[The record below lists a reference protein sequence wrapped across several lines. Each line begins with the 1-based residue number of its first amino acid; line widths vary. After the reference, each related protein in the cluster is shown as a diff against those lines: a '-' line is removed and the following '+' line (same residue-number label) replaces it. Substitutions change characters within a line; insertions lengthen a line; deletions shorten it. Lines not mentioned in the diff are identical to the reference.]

1 MSVESSAPPVS
12 RTQYVVERLKE
23 DVASGAIKPGELIKQ
38 TVLAKRYGVSA
49 TPVREALRML
59 EADGVVSYDAHK
71 GASVREMTPDT
82 ARDLYRLRAAAER
95 TAAEMAVERMTP
107 RGLEEIRAAHAA
119 LAAAQSAG
127 TAAPAELSVL
137 NRAFHFAI
145 YRQTSPLIVQHL
157 ELLWARFTPGTTVWR
172 HPADAAEL
180 QADHDRIL
188 DAIERGDAEAAGRLT
203 ADHVARASRI
213 REQQPDLRASGADE
227 TENFSNA

>member
-1 MSVESSAPPVS
+1 MSVNSSAPPVS
-12 RTQYVVERLKE
+12 RTKYVVDRLKE
-23 DVASGAIKPGELIKQ
+23 DVASGTIKPGELIKQ

-107 RGLEEIRAAHAA
+107 RGLDAIRAAHAE
-119 LAAAQSAG
+119 LAAAQSSG
-127 TAAPAELSVL
+127 TSSPAELSVL

-145 YRQTSPLIVQHL
+145 YQQTSPLIVQHL

-172 HPADAAEL
+172 RPTDAADL
-180 QADHDRIL
+180 QHDHDEIL
-188 DAIERGDAEAAGRLT
+188 DAIERGDAETAGRLT
-203 ADHVARASRI
+203 AEHVARASRI
-213 REQQPDLRASGADE
+213 RENEPDLRAAGPDE
-227 TENFSNA
+227 RENFPNG

>member
-1 MSVESSAPPVS
+1 MSINSPAPPVS
-12 RTQYVVERLKE
+12 RTRYVVDRLKE

-95 TAAEMAVERMTP
+95 TATEMAVERMTP
-107 RGLEEIRAAHAA
+107 RGLATIRAAHAK
-119 LAAAQSAG
+119 LAEAQSTG
-127 TAAPAELSVL
+127 SCSPAELSVL

-145 YRQTSPLIVQHL
+145 YEQTSPLIVQHL

-172 HPADAAEL
+172 RPEDAADL
-180 QADHDRIL
+180 QLDHDGIL
-188 DAIERGDAEAAGRLT
+188 HAIEHGDAETAGRLT
-203 ADHVARASRI
+203 AEHVARASRI
-213 REQQPDLRASGADE
+213 RENEPDLRASGVDE
-227 TENFSNA
+227 KEIFPNG